1 MQIIQTDTCKKG
13 NEVVHVGHIRNR
25 KNFQSQLIKTQTFSV
40 RSADEASSISQTFIA
55 SLVALSF
62 TMFATRGLDN
72 VFVRVC
78 GVSLLEL
85 WSFLSR
91 ALCFFTCMVVLL
103 LKRWPSRLKLMSCG
117 SLEDSC
123 RSLLEDVR
131 GQSGFYTSESGFS
144 FCAFAVMVFRFVRGA
159 QDLCDDE
166 EQRSLAK
173 EGLRVRSS
181 CGNWR
186 SGPWDT
192 PEDGSD
198 YGY

>member
-1 MQIIQTDTCKKG
+1 M
-13 NEVVHVGHIRNR
+13 
-25 KNFQSQLIKTQTFSV
+25 
-40 RSADEASSISQTFIA
+40 
-55 SLVALSF
+55 
-62 TMFATRGLDN
+62 
-72 VFVRVC
+72 
-78 GVSLLEL
+78 SLLDAET
-85 WSFLSR
+85 SFE
-91 ALCFFTCMVVLL
+91 FGLL
-103 LKRWPSRLKLMSCG
+103 NL
-117 SLEDSC
+117 
-123 RSLLEDVR
+123 
-131 GQSGFYTSESGFS
+131 
-144 FCAFAVMVFRFVRGA
+144 RFVRGA